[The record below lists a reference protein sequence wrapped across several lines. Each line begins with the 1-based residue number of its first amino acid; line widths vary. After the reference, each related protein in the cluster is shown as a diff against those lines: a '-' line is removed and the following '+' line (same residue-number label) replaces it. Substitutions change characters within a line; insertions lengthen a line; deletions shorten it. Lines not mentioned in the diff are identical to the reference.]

1 MKKIWRNSDMSYKK
15 IVFTKPKVAEIQ
27 DYEIT
32 EPNADEVQVRLAV
45 SSISSTIFLRL
56 SISILLL

>member
-1 MKKIWRNSDMSYKK
+1 MSYKK